1 MELTP
6 LKYFSTLADYLSFT
20 EAAKALF
27 ITQST
32 LSLSIKQLEDE
43 LGTKLFDRVGKRIY
57 LTDAGKTF
65 LEYARRA
72 ISETNNGIEKLKEM
86 QHIYTGRVR
95 VGVIYSSSV
104 VLNACIKNFTK
115 TFPQAQLS
123 IFYSHSIL
131 ELVEQINANNLDF
144 AVTYKPDNI
153 PPLIEVREFNNPPL
167 CIVAHKDHPISI
179 RKSFSLEDIVNHP
192 LILFPHGIYTRQII
206 DRMLQQNNIKVRPQ
220 LEINSTPVILDLLHR
235 GPWIS
240 ILSKDSTR
248 NNPDLKAI
256 PIKGI
261 SECMHA
267 SLLFLKGKRQ
277 SILAEKL
284 LEMMKTYAQ
293 EVHINEE
300 KANSIHEK
308 QSI

>member
-32 LSLSIKQLEDE
+32 LSLSIKQLEEE
-43 LGTKLFDRVGKRIY
+43 LGTQLFDRIGKRIY

-72 ISETNNGIEKLKEM
+72 ITEAHNGMEKLKEM
-86 QHIYTGRVR
+86 QQIYTGSVR

-104 VLNACIKNFTK
+104 ILNACINKFTK
-115 TFPQAQLS
+115 SYPNAQLS
-123 IFYSHSIL
+123 VFYSHSIL

-144 AVTYKPDNI
+144 AITYKPENI

-167 CIVAHKDHPISI
+167 CIVAHQNHPVSI
-179 RKSFSLEDIVNHP
+179 RKSFSLDDIVNHP

-206 DRMLQQNNIKVRPQ
+206 DRMLQKSKIAVRPQ
-220 LEINSTPVILDLLHR
+220 LEINSTPVILDLLRR
-235 GPWIS
+235 GHWIS
-240 ILSKDSTR
+240 ILSQDITR
-248 NNPDLKAI
+248 NNPDLRAI
-256 PIKGI
+256 PIKGNQ
-261 SECMHA
+261 ECMHA

-284 LEMMKTYAQ
+284 LEMMKIYAQ
-293 EVHINEE
+293 EAHMKEINAEM
-300 KANSIHEK
+300 S
-308 QSI
+308 